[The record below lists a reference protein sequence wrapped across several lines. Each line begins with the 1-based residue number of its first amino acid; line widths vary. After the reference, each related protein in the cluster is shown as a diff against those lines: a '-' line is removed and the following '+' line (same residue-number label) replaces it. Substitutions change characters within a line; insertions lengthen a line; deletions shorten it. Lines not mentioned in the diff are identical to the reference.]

1 MFVKLEPN
9 YLPEFEVN
17 LPHNCK
23 MPSKKCT
30 ISQLKT
36 AKLTEIGLSGD
47 LLKHI

>member
-9 YLPEFEVN
+9 YPSKLEVN

-30 ISQLKT
+30 ISQLNT
-36 AKLTEIGLSGD
+36 AKLTEIGLSCD